1 MATISFREI
10 ADFMD
15 PIRPPDR
22 LRGSEQHEYD
32 KTDENSWHQGGAT
45 AKRYAADFGLYHANN
60 KGIFQVHRGNPN
72 SLRDVGERH
81 IGTQS
86 QNHKMLVYNTYLM
99 NAKGFTEATDRVARS
114 MDIGRMI
121 GRESYDIAC
130 LCEVFD
136 GDDGKR
142 IRKRVD
148 NYGSTKWAEAF
159 GPDSSWFH
167 VSGGLYGLIKEQGHR
182 RLIYH
187 ENKEFKDGGEGADE
201 WSNKGWL
208 LMEIDLGPGTLDI
221 FLTHTD
227 ADKEDVNSRKKQ
239 IRELVRAIKKRQ
251 DEHPDHITMTV
262 GDFNVYSSDSEYEWF
277 LKILWNNCSMRDVWL
292 TRGGKASATHAF
304 VPKCT
309 NSGPPDCA
317 CEDYTSG
324 DYGGDRLDY
333 IFVQEP
339 KSQHT
344 MNIDMSRIKR
354 KPFPRCKPCGDLD
367 PKSLDI
373 DHMSDHLGLHLEFI
387 SSPK

>member
-1 MATISFREI
+1 MNTISFREI
-10 ADFMD
+10 AKFMD

-22 LRGSEQHEYD
+22 MRGSEQLDYD
-32 KTDENSWHQGGAT
+32 KSDANSWHQGGAT
-45 AKRYAADFGLYHANN
+45 ATQFAADFGLYHAKN
-60 KGIFQVHRGNPN
+60 KGLFQVHQGDISSFRE
-72 SLRDVGERH
+72 VGERH
-81 IGTQS
+81 NGPES
-86 QNHKMLVYNTYLM
+86 QYHKMLVYNTYLL

-121 GRESYDIAC
+121 GREGYDIAC

-142 IRKRVD
+142 IRNRVD

-159 GPDSSWFH
+159 GPDSSFFH
-167 VSGGLYGLIKEQGHR
+167 ISGGLYGLVKEQKQR
-182 RLIYH
+182 QLIHY
-187 ENKEFKDGGEGADE
+187 ENREFEDGGEGADE

-221 FLTHTD
+221 FITHTD

-239 IRELVRAIKKRQ
+239 IKELIPAIRKRQ
-251 DEHPDHITMTV
+251 DEHPDHITMAV
-262 GDFNVYSSDSEYEWF
+262 GDFNVYSSDPEYEW
-277 LKILWNNCSMRDVWL
+277 LLRVMMSNCSMRDVWL

-304 VPKCT
+304 APKCT

-317 CEDYTSG
+317 CEDYNP
-324 DYGGDRLDY
+324 DNYGGDRLDY

-339 KSQHT
+339 KPQHT
-344 MNIDMSRIKR
+344 MNLDMSRIRR
-354 KPFPRCKPCGDLD
+354 KPFPRYKPCGDLN
-367 PKSLDI
+367 PQSLDI
-373 DHMSDHLGLHLEFI
+373 EYMSDHLGLHLEFV